1 MNEVITGID
10 IGTSK
15 ICTIISQLNK
25 NGEIEIRGVGVS
37 PCKGLKKGVVIDAD
51 ETVKG
56 IKNSVSQAEH
66 MANIGVKTV
75 FINIAGGHVNFIK
88 NKGVIAV
95 TGENKEITKYD
106 IERVT
111 EAAKVIAI
119 PADKEII
126 DLIPIQYIIDGYDE
140 IRDPLGMIGTRLEV
154 DTNIVIASTTSVEN
168 LTRCIKKADLDVGG
182 VIVTPLAESEV
193 LLSKDE
199 KELGTCILDIGAGTT
214 DISVFKDGAIIYSKL
229 LPVGG
234 DHITNDLAVGL
245 KVSLD
250 EAENLKRQYGFAM
263 SDMVNEDEEIDAKSI
278 GDQSSFKIKAKDIC
292 EIIEARVNE
301 IIMLTNKNLI
311 ESGLKSSISTG
322 VVITGGGLSQ
332 IKGSVEL
339 TRKILNL
346 PVRIGSP
353 DYIGVSLPTYSAA
366 VGIIKYVKRY
376 KRDMLSST
384 TERQNNQDGNS
395 GFSGFFDKFKDF
407 FSDFFQ

>member
-1 MNEVITGID
+1 MNELITGID

-15 ICTIISQLNK
+15 ICTIISQINK

-37 PCKGLKKGVVIDAD
+37 PCKGLKKGVVIDVD

-56 IKNSVSQAEH
+56 IRNSVSQAEH
-66 MANIGVKTV
+66 MANVGVDKV
-75 FINIAGGHVNFIK
+75 FINMAGGHVNFIK
-88 NKGVIAV
+88 NKGIIAV
-95 TGENKEITKYD
+95 TGENKEITKHD
-106 IERVT
+106 VERVI

-126 DLIPIQYIIDGYDE
+126 DVIPIQYIIDGYDE

-168 LTRCIKKADLDVGG
+168 LVRCIRKADLEVGG
-182 VIVTPLAESEV
+182 IIVSPLAESEV

-199 KELGTCILDIGAGTT
+199 KELGACILDIGAGTT
-214 DISVFKDGAIIYSKL
+214 DISVFKDGRIIYSKL

-245 KVSLD
+245 KISLE

-263 SDMVNEDEEIDAKSI
+263 SDMVDENEEIDVKVI
-278 GDQSSFKIKAKDIC
+278 GNQSSVKVKARDIC
-292 EIIEARVNE
+292 EIIEARTNE

-322 VVITGGGLSQ
+322 VVLTGGGLSQ
-332 IKGSVEL
+332 IKGSMDL

-366 VGIIKYVKRY
+366 VGIIKYVERY
-376 KRDMLSST
+376 KREMLGSAADTKNRQMSSHI
-384 TERQNNQDGNS
+384 NL
-395 GFSGFFDKFKDF
+395 FDKFKEF